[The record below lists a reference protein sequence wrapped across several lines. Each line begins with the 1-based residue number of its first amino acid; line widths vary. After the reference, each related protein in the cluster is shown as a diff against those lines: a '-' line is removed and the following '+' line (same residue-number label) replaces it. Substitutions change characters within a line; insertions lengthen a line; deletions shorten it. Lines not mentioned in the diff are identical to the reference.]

1 MTAPPS
7 FVHLTADFIGTP
19 ASQLRD
25 DTLLV
30 GLLVAAAGA
39 AGLSA
44 TTAPTVHHYPNHG
57 VGELFLLD
65 GCRIS
70 VHAFPDQQLLL
81 LDVLAR
87 GTYDLRKALEVF
99 TRRLVAREVRSE
111 ERNRG

>member
-1 MTAPPS
+1 MTSSPS

-25 DTLLV
+25 DTLLN

-44 TTAPTVHHYPNHG
+44 TVAPTVQHFPNHDS
-57 VGELFLLD
+57 GELLLLD

-70 VHAFPDQQLLL
+70 LHAFPERELLL
-81 LDVLAR
+81 LDILTVA
-87 GTYDLRKALEVF
+87 TYDVRKALEVF
-99 TRRLVAREVRSE
+99 TRRLVAREVLSE
-111 ERNRG
+111 QRARG